1 MLGGGAHAEQP
12 GKAGDKPLREK
23 ELAEDATAGI
33 HEIGVEIRDMREVN
47 VRVIDNALVKIGVD
61 AGELHPAVVENLVVG
76 EDDTEKNGDKENK
89 EHQNGDDQFRGQ
101 PVCFHA
107 FSTVKV

>member
-33 HEIGVEIRDMREVN
+33 HEIGIEIRDMREVN
-47 VRVIDNALVKIGVD
+47 GRVIDNALVKIGVD
-61 AGELHPAVVENLVVG
+61 AGELHPAVVENLVVR
-76 EDDTEKNGDKENK
+76 EDDTEEDGDKENK
-89 EHQNGDDQFRGQ
+89 ENQDGDDQLRGQ
-101 PVCFHA
+101 SAYFHA
-107 FSTVKV
+107 I